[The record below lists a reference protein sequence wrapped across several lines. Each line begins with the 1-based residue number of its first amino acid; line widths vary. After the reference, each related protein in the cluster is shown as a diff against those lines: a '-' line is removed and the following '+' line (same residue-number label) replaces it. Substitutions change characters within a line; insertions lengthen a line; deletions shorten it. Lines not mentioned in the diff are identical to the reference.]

1 MDKKYLIDKDIDDY
15 IKESNYKIDKNY
27 SFNIREITENYLR
40 IEANRLIL
48 KIKEIKDFDIN
59 I

>member
-1 MDKKYLIDKDIDDY
+1 MDKKYLIDKDIDEY
-15 IKESNYKIDKNY
+15 IKETNYKIDKNY
-27 SFNIREITENYLR
+27 SLNIREITENYLR